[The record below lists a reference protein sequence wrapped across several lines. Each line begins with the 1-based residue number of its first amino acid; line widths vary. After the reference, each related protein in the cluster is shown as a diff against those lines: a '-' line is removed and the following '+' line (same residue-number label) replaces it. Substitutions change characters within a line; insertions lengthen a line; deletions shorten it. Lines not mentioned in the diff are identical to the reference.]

1 MCDLENFTELNLQSS
16 IIQKAD
22 TSTGIFEFYADKKI
36 IREIYPKLIQN
47 CPKLRIISDN
57 FDYESNNW
65 EQMENEL
72 PVDKRFELVQDK
84 IVESVFPN
92 PAKDFIEID
101 FNKLDSYVVQLINST
116 GKIVATQKIK
126 DLNLS
131 IPLSEYKTGFYIL
144 RIYSPNENL
153 METHRIVIK

>member
-1 MCDLENFTELNLQSS
+1 
-16 IIQKAD
+16 
-22 TSTGIFEFYADKKI
+22 
-36 IREIYPKLIQN
+36 
-47 CPKLRIISDN
+47 
-57 FDYESNNW
+57 
-65 EQMENEL
+65 MENEL